1 MAKKIYYINVQIEA
15 YIDVHDRDKKM
26 QLAIKENINHI
37 PSLEFAFESDAG
49 NYLKVDCCNECA
61 GGKITTAEVGKLIK
75 FNFEGWFKI
84 DCSKRRDKAESWLEP
99 SLKKGLSLLYKEI
112 SIYTDINTFAFT
124 PIDVKGKDIDSIKVK
139 SLITISKPDGVDL

>member
-1 MAKKIYYINVQIEA
+1 MAKKIYYINVQFEA
-15 YIDVHDRDKKM
+15 YIDVHDWDKEK

-37 PSLEFAFESDAG
+37 PSLQFAFESDAG
-49 NYLKVDCCNECA
+49 NYLKIDCGNEYA
-61 GGKITTAEVGKLIK
+61 SGKVIIAEVGKLVK

-84 DCSKRRDKAESWLEP
+84 DCSKRRDKAEIWLEP

-112 SIYTDINTFAFT
+112 SIYTDINTFVFT
-124 PIDVKGKDIDSIKVK
+124 PIDLKGKDIDSIKVK

>member
-1 MAKKIYYINVQIEA
+1 MAKKIYYINVQFEA
-15 YIDVHDRDKKM
+15 YIDVHDWDKEK

-37 PSLEFAFESDAG
+37 PSLQFAFESDAG
-49 NYLKVDCCNECA
+49 NYLKIDCGNESA
-61 GGKITTAEVGKLIK
+61 SGKVTIAEVGKLVK

-112 SIYTDINTFAFT
+112 SIYTDINTFVFT
-124 PIDVKGKDIDSIKVK
+124 PIDLKGKDVDSIKVK
-139 SLITISKPDGVDL
+139 SLITISKPDGVDF

>member
-1 MAKKIYYINVQIEA
+1 MAKKIYYINVQFEA
-15 YIDVHDRDKKM
+15 YIDVHDWGKEK

-37 PSLEFAFESDAG
+37 PSLQFAFESDAG
-49 NYLKVDCCNECA
+49 NYLKVDCGNEYTS
-61 GGKITTAEVGKLIK
+61 GKVTIAEVGKLVK

-112 SIYTDINTFAFT
+112 SIYTDINTFVFT
-124 PIDVKGKDIDSIKVK
+124 PIDLKGKDVDSIKVK
-139 SLITISKPDGVDL
+139 SLITISKPDGIDL